1 MKSEQEIVSELTNL
15 IVKSIEKN
23 LPEERFGI
31 LFSGGVDSTLIAF
44 VAKKLGK
51 KFTCYTT
58 TLEEPGLKTG
68 EDLEYSE
75 KIAKKLGFDLKIVKL
90 NLEEAESYIKKT
102 VIITGK
108 NDIVSVGVGATF
120 VPACEQAQKDNIRI
134 IFSGLGSEEL
144 FAGYERHE
152 KAKDINKECLEGL
165 KNIKE
170 RDLDRDEAI
179 AKHYDLELKLPFL
192 DKELIDYAIKIPG
205 ELKIKDGIKKFILRK
220 AAISIGLPEEYAMR
234 KKRAA
239 QYGSR
244 IDNAIL
250 KLTRKKGLKYKA
262 DYLKG
267 LT

>member
-1 MKSEQEIVSELTNL
+1 MESEEELSKQLAVL
-15 IVKSIEKN
+15 ITKSIEKN

-31 LFSGGVDSTLIAF
+31 LFSGGIDSTLIAF
-44 VAKKLGK
+44 VAKKAGK
-51 KFTCYTT
+51 SFTCYTT
-58 TLEEPGLKTG
+58 ALEEPGLKKS

-75 KIAKKLGFDLKIVKL
+75 KIAKHLGFELKTIRL
-90 NLEEAESYIKKT
+90 SLEKAEECIKKT
-102 VIITGK
+102 ISITGK
-108 NDIVSVGVGATF
+108 NDVVSVGVGATF
-120 VPACEQAQKDNIRI
+120 VPACEQAQKDKIRI

-152 KAKDINKECLEGL
+152 KAKDVNKECLEGL
-165 KNIKE
+165 KNIKA

-179 AKHYDLELKLPFL
+179 AKHYDLELRLPFL
-192 DKELIDYAIKIPG
+192 DKELIEYSLKIPG

-262 DYLKG
+262 DYLKS